1 MAGLGRNLPMAN
13 ASEWARRFEEWTQ
26 SLPADVQQTWE
37 MLANDSVAPPGRRWL
52 AAALSYTL
60 TQLDLIPDHERAG
73 IDRRR
78 LRLARRLRPRRRA
91 RRQDVDQGR
100 GHHRAHDDEEDQ
112 LRDFLGDAMYAKLRR
127 YVSDLADKEV
137 RGRTTDHILAD
148 AKARTDMKRE
158 LDVQCKKMK
167 AAHAGTADENDAM
180 IVSVT
185 SYLKMK
191 LGA

>member
-1 MAGLGRNLPMAN
+1 MAN
-13 ASEWARRFEEWTQ
+13 ASEWARRFEEWTT
-26 SLPADVQQTWE
+26 SLPADVQATWE
-37 MLANDSVAPPGRRWL
+37 MLTNESVAPPGRRWL

-73 IDRRR
+73 SIDDAFVIRVAFGLAAEHAAKTTTKDAAIIAR
-78 LRLARRLRPRRRA
+78 LTR
-91 RRQDVDQGR
+91 D
-100 GHHRAHDDEEDQ
+100 EDQ
-112 LRDFLGDAMYAKLRR
+112 LREFLGDGLYAKLRR

-148 AKARTDMKRE
+148 ERARADMKRE

-167 AAHAGTADENDAM
+167 PAHAGSPEEAEAM
-180 IVSVT
+180 TVSVT

-191 LGA
+191 LGAA